1 MMQQPTY
8 TSPPPR
14 PLNPEMPAPPQ
25 ARQPVEPPF
34 NEQFVE
40 ALAQRLMPR
49 IMPEILYQVRSVAPA
64 AQRNRSMGLSLALAI
79 VSLALLIPLIA
90 IALTE
95 LGALGGLGAALI
107 GVGVVCL
114 AVVLIN
120 IAFNVLL
127 FSARS

>member
-8 TSPPPR
+8 TSPPSR
-14 PLNPEMPAPPQ
+14 PLSPEMPGSSQ
-25 ARQPVEPPF
+25 ARQPMEPPF

-49 IMPEILYQVRSVAPA
+49 IMPEILHQVRSVAPA
-64 AQRNRSMGLSLALAI
+64 TQRSRSMGMSLALAI

-107 GVGVVCL
+107 GVGIVCL

-120 IAFNVLL
+120 VAFNVLL